1 MYSDPI
7 ADMLTRIR
15 NANTVR
21 QDRVDVPGSKI
32 KKEIGRI
39 LKQEGFIRDYEW
51 ISNNKQGVVR
61 VYLKYD
67 SERLPVIHGLRR
79 VSKPGLR
86 VYRKHKDLPKV
97 LGGLGI
103 AIVSTSRGL
112 MSDKEARRRRLG
124 GELICY
130 VW

>member
-1 MYSDPI
+1 VYSDPI